1 MRIAINTETRR
12 VVTWAGAAIESLQI
26 TRGDSF
32 PLEIKFIQGNGYVDV
47 PENTAARVAFKA
59 VGEFASEIL
68 AGSVLWQKAGV
79 GSKAVYSMALN
90 FNTTP
95 IEGLFASEPASLN
108 LVMEFE
114 WSYSINSQFIRQ
126 TTIPVP
132 VVLAND
138 YARDADGTPV
148 EALNMKA
155 SQQEAV
161 AGVDDTKW
169 MTPLSTKQ
177 AIDAAATSGAVLTLA
192 GIELM

>member
-1 MRIAINTETRR
+1 MRIAINTETRG
-12 VVTWAGAAIESLQI
+12 VVTWAGTVIESLQI

-32 PLEIKFIQGNGYVDV
+32 PLEIKFIQGNGYVDM
-47 PENTAARVAFKA
+47 PTNAQARIAFKA
-59 VGEFASEIL
+59 AGGFASEIL
-68 AGSVLWQKAGV
+68 AGSVLWEKAGS
-79 GSKAVYSMALN
+79 GAKAVYSMALN

-95 IEGLFASEPASLN
+95 IQALFASEPASLN

-169 MTPLSTKQ
+169 MTPLRTKQ